1 VIEVHELSKSYR
13 GKVVV
18 DRLSF
23 TVEPGRVT
31 GFLGPNGAGKS
42 TTMRLIVGLDHP
54 TGGTATINGRRY
66 AELSRPLMRVGA
78 LLDADAVHPGR
89 SAYNH
94 LLFLAQSQG
103 LPRRRVGAVLDLVGL
118 HDVVADRAGTFSLG
132 MRQRL
137 GIAVALLGD
146 PAVLIL
152 DEPINGLDPDGI
164 FWIRN
169 LMKSLAAEGRTVF
182 VSSHLMGEM
191 AVTADHLIVIG
202 RGRLIAE
209 SSTQELIDRSSH
221 KSVLVKSAGFQ
232 IGQLAVCVLGV
243 LVVTGEYSSGTIRA
257 SLLAVPTRS
266 PVLAAK
272 AAIFAILIFVVGE
285 LTAVPTFFL
294 GAAILHSRAPVS
306 IGDPGV
312 LRAVVGAGLYLAVL
326 AVFAVAI
333 GALVRH
339 TAGAITGIVAF
350 VLVLSPLT
358 LLLPGSVGKHIHAYL
373 PSEAGSLVAS
383 PHQGV
388 DDLLTPWQGFSVFCL
403 ETAVLVAAVAYL
415 LRRRDA

>member
-1 VIEVHELSKSYR
+1 MIEVHELSKSYG

-54 TGGTATINGRRY
+54 TSGSATIGGRRY
-66 AELSRPLMRVGA
+66 AALSRPLLKVGA
-78 LLDADAVHPGR
+78 LLDAEAVHPGR
-89 SAYNH
+89 SAYHH

-103 LPRRRVGAVLDLVGL
+103 LPRRRVGEVLDLVGL

-146 PAVLIL
+146 PGVLIL

-169 LMKSLAAEGRTVF
+169 LMKSLAREGRTVF

-209 SSTQELIDRSSH
+209 CSTRELIDHSSQ
-221 KSVLVKSAGFQ
+221 KSVLVRSADPVRLRAVLTLAGAATSDEIAGAAVVRALDARH
-232 IGQLAVCVLGV
+232 IGELAARAGIVLWELSPQLASLEDAFRE
-243 LVVTGEYSSGTIRA
+243 LTHGTRDFGA
-257 SLLAVPTRS
+257 PPTPAIEPHPS
-266 PVLAAK
+266 PVLTAATP
-272 AAIFAILIFVVGE
+272 VGS
-285 LTAVPTFFL
+285 A
-294 GAAILHSRAPVS
+294 R
-306 IGDPGV
+306 
-312 LRAVVGAGLYLAVL
+312 
-326 AVFAVAI
+326 
-333 GALVRH
+333 
-339 TAGAITGIVAF
+339 
-350 VLVLSPLT
+350 
-358 LLLPGSVGKHIHAYL
+358 
-373 PSEAGSLVAS
+373 
-383 PHQGV
+383 
-388 DDLLTPWQGFSVFCL
+388 
-403 ETAVLVAAVAYL
+403 
-415 LRRRDA
+415 

>member
-1 VIEVHELSKSYR
+1 MIEVHELSKRYG

-54 TGGTATINGRRY
+54 TGGSATIGGRRY
-66 AELSRPLMRVGA
+66 AELSRPLLRVGS
-78 LLDADAVHPGR
+78 LLDAEAVHPGR
-89 SAYNH
+89 SAYHH

-103 LPRRRVGAVLDLVGL
+103 LPRRRVGEVLDLVGL
-118 HDVVADRAGTFSLG
+118 HDVVADRVGTFSLG

-146 PAVLIL
+146 PGVLIL

-169 LMKSLAAEGRTVF
+169 LMKGLAGEGRTVF

-209 SSTQELIDRSSH
+209 CSTREFIDRSPH
-221 KSVLVKSAGFQ
+221 KSVLVRSADPVRLRAALAGCGATISDEVDGVVSVRALDARR
-232 IGQLAVCVLGV
+232 IGEVAARAGIVLWELSPQLA
-243 LVVTGEYSSGTIRA
+243 
-257 SLLAVPTRS
+257 SLEDAFR
-266 PVLAAK
+266 
-272 AAIFAILIFVVGE
+272 E
-285 LTAVPTFFL
+285 LTHDNGDF
-294 GAAILHSRAPVS
+294 GAPSTPAAADPLPALATATPV
-306 IGDPGV
+306 
-312 LRAVVGAGLYLAVL
+312 
-326 AVFAVAI
+326 
-333 GALVRH
+333 
-339 TAGAITGIVAF
+339 
-350 VLVLSPLT
+350 
-358 LLLPGSVGKHIHAYL
+358 GS
-373 PSEAGSLVAS
+373 
-383 PHQGV
+383 
-388 DDLLTPWQGFSVFCL
+388 D
-403 ETAVLVAAVAYL
+403 
-415 LRRRDA
+415 R

>member
-1 VIEVHELSKSYR
+1 MIEVHELSKSYS

-54 TGGTATINGRRY
+54 TGGSATIGGCRY
-66 AELSRPLMRVGA
+66 AQLSRPLMQVGA
-78 LLDADAVHPGR
+78 LLDAEAVHPGR
-89 SAYNH
+89 SAYHH

-103 LPRRRVGAVLDLVGL
+103 LPGRRVGEVLDLVGL

-146 PAVLIL
+146 PGVLIL

-169 LMKSLAAEGRTVF
+169 LMKSLAGEGRTVF

-209 SSTQELIDRSSH
+209 CSTQEFIDRSSH
-221 KSVLVKSAGFQ
+221 KSVLVRSAD
-232 IGQLAVCVLGV
+232 
-243 LVVTGEYSSGTIRA
+243 
-257 SLLAVPTRS
+257 
-266 PVLAAK
+266 PV
-272 AAIFAILIFVVGE
+272 
-285 LTAVPTFFL
+285 
-294 GAAILHSRAPVS
+294 R
-306 IGDPGV
+306 
-312 LRAVVGAGLYLAVL
+312 LRAVLAS
-326 AVFAVAI
+326 
-333 GALVRH
+333 
-339 TAGAITGIVAF
+339 AGAVTSDEVAGAAVVRALDARHIGELAAQAGIV
-350 VLVLSPLT
+350 LWELSPQLASLEDAFRELT
-358 LLLPGSVGKHIHAYL
+358 HDNRDFGAPSTPAVEPDPLPALASAT
-373 PSEAGSLVAS
+373 SAGS
-383 PHQGV
+383 
-388 DDLLTPWQGFSVFCL
+388 T
-403 ETAVLVAAVAYL
+403 
-415 LRRRDA
+415 R

>member
-1 VIEVHELSKSYR
+1 MIDVVELSKSYR

-23 TVEPGRVT
+23 RVEPGRVT

-54 TGGTATINGRRY
+54 TGGNATIDGRPY
-66 AELSRPLMRVGA
+66 AELPRPLMRVGA
-78 LLDADAVHPGR
+78 LLDAEAVHPGR

-103 LPRRRVGAVLDLVGL
+103 LPRRRVGEMLDLVGL
-118 HDVVADRAGTFSLG
+118 HDVMADRAGTFSLG

-169 LMKSLAAEGRTVF
+169 LMKRLAGEGRTVF

-209 SSTQELIDRSSH
+209 SSTQDFIDRSSH
-221 KSVLVKSAGFQ
+221 KSVLVRCA
-232 IGQLAVCVLGV
+232 
-243 LVVTGEYSSGTIRA
+243 E
-257 SLLAVPTRS
+257 PTRLEA
-266 PVLAAK
+266 V
-272 AAIFAILIFVVGE
+272 
-285 LTAVPTFFL
+285 LTAA
-294 GAAILHSRAPVS
+294 GATTSLQAD
-306 IGDPGV
+306 G
-312 LRAVVGAGLYLAVL
+312 AVL
-326 AVFAVAI
+326 ARALDARHIGELAAQAGIVLWELSPQVASLEDAFRELTHDNQDF
-333 GALVRH
+333 G
-339 TAGAITGIVAF
+339 AGAPTEALADPGRVD
-350 VLVLSPLT
+350 
-358 LLLPGSVGKHIHAYL
+358 GSVDPNKSSAT
-373 PSEAGSLVAS
+373 PVGSA
-383 PHQGV
+383 
-388 DDLLTPWQGFSVFCL
+388 
-403 ETAVLVAAVAYL
+403 
-415 LRRRDA
+415 R